1 LSSLISLGVTFCSSV
16 NYSFILTEYIS
27 YLDRTIVLI
36 ALLGCSLKKI
46 LALDQA
52 IKSNNRS
59 DYITKLTNIA
69 YLPEKLGNY
78 KKYVLENYGSLDWWD
93 EEEDFTEYY

>member
-36 ALLGCSLKKI
+36 ALLGCSRQRETLYQQPPDADNVQVY
-46 LALDQA
+46 LAL
-52 IKSNNRS
+52 
-59 DYITKLTNIA
+59 
-69 YLPEKLGNY
+69 
-78 KKYVLENYGSLDWWD
+78 
-93 EEEDFTEYY
+93 F